1 MPMADVRPFLKRV
14 LLDKELRDR
23 LLAAADGK
31 ERALILQQEDFEFT
45 DEEFEDGYRAT
56 LVGLQFEADAD
67 RLKEFKLMWDMLRRM
82 SP

>member
-1 MPMADVRPFLKRV
+1 MPMAHVRPFLKRV
-14 LLDKELRDR
+14 LLDTKLRDA
-23 LLAAADGK
+23 LMSAANGE
-31 ERALILQQEDFEFT
+31 ERASVLLQEGFEFT

>member
-1 MPMADVRPFLKRV
+1 MPMAHVRPFLKRI

-31 ERALILQQEDFEFT
+31 ERALILQHEDFEFT

-67 RLKEFKLMWDMLRRM
+67 RLKEFKLMWDMLKRM

>member
-1 MPMADVRPFLKRV
+1 MPMAHVRPFLKRV
-14 LLDKELRDR
+14 LLDKDLRDR
-23 LLAAADGK
+23 LLAADNGAQ
-31 ERALILQQEDFEFT
+31 RAVILAQEGFDFT

>member
-1 MPMADVRPFLKRV
+1 MPMAHVRPFLKRV
-14 LLDKELRDR
+14 LLDKDLRDA
-23 LLAAADGK
+23 LMAAANG
-31 ERALILQQEDFEFT
+31 EGRANILAREGFEFT

-56 LVGLQFEADAD
+56 LVGLQFEVDAD